1 MSRSSLSTRRPFCEG
16 NAQEGRAVS
25 LRVWTAHD
33 SPSPP
38 DIRSAKSEAA
48 AVSTAVA
55 SRAGKKSDSAS
66 HGHEYEFGGPIGT
79 TINTIALPFVILFL
93 YTACPNGDGN
103 FCLQGVDVFSL
114 VNMPI
119 PSAES
124 LWSWQAMCLY
134 LAWFGFLVFLE
145 RVLPYTQGEGIKLAT
160 GEKLSYRINGHLSFW
175 VAIFIVEHGFGSSL
189 VYLYDN
195 YVQLAVASITFSS
208 IMSVYLYARSFNKGA
223 LLAEGGRTGCPPY
236 DFWMGRELNPRF
248 VSIACRCGVAAAP
261 ACRPAPRHAIPARQE
276 QAAFADH
283 ASLPPLPLPF
293 RSPLRPRPGLP
304 GWDRLT

>member
-1 MSRSSLSTRRPFCEG
+1 M
-16 NAQEGRAVS
+16 S

-145 RVLPYTQGEGIKLAT
+145 RVLPYTHRAKASSWPREKSYHTASTAT
-160 GEKLSYRINGHLSFW
+160 SP
-175 VAIFIVEHGFGSSL
+175 FGSQ
-189 VYLYDN
+189 YLSSSTA
-195 YVQLAVASITFSS
+195 LARASSTCTTTMCSW
-208 IMSVYLYARSFNKGA
+208 R
-223 LLAEGGRTGCPPY
+223 
-236 DFWMGRELNPRF
+236 
-248 VSIACRCGVAAAP
+248 
-261 ACRPAPRHAIPARQE
+261 
-276 QAAFADH
+276 
-283 ASLPPLPLPF
+283 
-293 RSPLRPRPGLP
+293 
-304 GWDRLT
+304 